1 VKSLLTLAAAFATTL
16 SGVCAAQELRR
27 TETLTSPIAIVSAII
42 CGADAHVL
50 GIGKDGALYEWTPA
64 GAARRLGASE
74 GKVAKIACSPD
85 GQTIAAGLTS
95 GVVLLMTRR
104 GDTTHRLQITQHDF
118 GTMHFSPDAS
128 LLAVTANDS
137 PTQLWDARTG
147 TLLAT
152 GKTTLGASAAAAFS
166 PDGQRYLS
174 ADEDTTIRAYNA
186 RGELLFAV
194 EADLLEPFAVDYT
207 PDGTKF
213 AVAGAGGTV
222 SLFDAANGRKLK
234 TSTNLGNPIMFMM
247 MSPGGREVA
256 AVDFDD
262 FKFVPIG
269 LRLWDLN
276 SNEWKTVSLDLK
288 NIIGAGTDK
297 RNLVL
302 IKSEG
307 PEAISLWGVQ

>member
-1 VKSLLTLAAAFATTL
+1 MPGHS
-16 SGVCAAQELRR
+16 
-27 TETLTSPIAIVSAII
+27 
-42 CGADAHVL
+42 
-50 GIGKDGALYEWTPA
+50 
-64 GAARRLGASE
+64 
-74 GKVAKIACSPD
+74 
-85 GQTIAAGLTS
+85 
-95 GVVLLMTRR
+95 
-104 GDTTHRLQITQHDF
+104 
-118 GTMHFSPDAS
+118 
-128 LLAVTANDS
+128 
-137 PTQLWDARTG
+137 
-147 TLLAT
+147 
-152 GKTTLGASAAAAFS
+152 
-166 PDGQRYLS
+166 
-174 ADEDTTIRAYNA
+174 
-186 RGELLFAV
+186 
-194 EADLLEPFAVDYT
+194 DLLEPFAVDYT

-222 SLFDAANGRKLK
+222 SLFDAASGRKLK
-234 TSTNLGNPIMFMM
+234 TSTNLGNPIMFIM
-247 MSPGGREVA
+247 MSPDGREVA